1 MTRTLAA
8 LLLAMPATPDAARFR
23 ELAERYVRDHA
34 STEADARRTLVR
46 LGTHT
51 EEGEITPEY
60 DR

>member
-1 MTRTLAA
+1 MTPNPNTHR
-8 LLLAMPATPDAARFR
+8 DAARFR
-23 ELAERYVRDHA
+23 ELAERHVRDHA

-60 DR
+60 DQTC